1 MLMQFIE
8 DISITDL
15 LWILITEMQRK
26 AQSEWSFFIPNLTSP

>member
-1 MLMQFIE
+1 MVWIQIQEMQMLMQFIE

-26 AQSEWSFFIPNLTSP
+26 AQSE